1 MHVNRAAD
9 AASYQAPG
17 HFGVESIRL
26 QGRTAGGAEFCAV
39 SVSNYEPGAGVDDLP
54 VDCDT
59 VYVILSGEL
68 EVTSHDD
75 GQTVV
80 LGEHDSVHIP
90 RGERRS
96 IRNRSGADTKML
108 VVLAPVPQG

>member
-9 AASYQAPG
+9 AAPYQAPG

-26 QGRTAGGAEFCAV
+26 QGRAAGGAEFCAV
-39 SVSNYEPGAGVDDLP
+39 SVSDYEPGAGVDELP

-59 VYVILSGEL
+59 IYVILEGEL

-75 GQTVV
+75 PQTVV
-80 LGEHDSVHIP
+80 LGRFDSVHIP

-96 IRNRSGADTKML
+96 IRNRTDGVTKML
-108 VVLAPVPQG
+108 VVLAPIPEA

>member
-1 MHVNRAAD
+1 MQVNRAAA

-26 QGRTAGGAEFCAV
+26 QGRDAGGAQFCAV
-39 SVSNYEPGAGVDDLP
+39 SVSDYAPGAGVDELP

-75 GQTVV
+75 GESVL
-80 LGEHDSVHIP
+80 LGEHDSVHLA

-96 IRNRSGADTKML
+96 IRNRSDHSTKML
-108 VVLAPVPQG
+108 VVLAPVPAA

>member
-1 MHVNRAAD
+1 MQVNRAAS
-9 AASYQAPG
+9 AAAYQAPG

-26 QGRTAGGAEFCAV
+26 QGRDAGGAQFCAV
-39 SVSNYEPGAGVDDLP
+39 SVSDYQPGAGVDELP

-75 GQTVV
+75 DTTVL
-80 LGEHDSVHIP
+80 LGELDSVHLA

-96 IRNRSGADTKML
+96 IRNRSEGVTKML
-108 VVLAPVPQG
+108 VVLAPVPAA

>member
-1 MHVNRAAD
+1 MHVNRGASAAK
-9 AASYQAPG
+9 YQAPG

-39 SVSNYEPGAGVDDLP
+39 SVSDYQPGAGVDELP

-75 GQTVV
+75 GETAV
-80 LGEHDSVHIP
+80 LGAYDSVHIA

-96 IRNRSGADTKML
+96 IRNASDAVTKML